1 MMRSQLD
8 DVRDRGE
15 ALAVLTASEG
25 GIYGR
30 FGYGPATFVAA
41 YDIDRPSGLRREPNG
56 AMQLVSAE
64 AAAEVFPGVYEKGRR
79 GRVGEVSR
87 AEPWWDSY
95 FHDWEGRL
103 SSAPPLFHAVR
114 RDRRGEADGYVSYRF
129 DRSGERG
136 DTDQATVRVEEMCA
150 IGQGAYADLWAYVCD
165 IDLTRGVQARGR
177 PLDEP
182 LRWLLRDPRRL
193 RLTWMQDHLW
203 VRLVD
208 LPAALEARRYTTSGS
223 LVIQVE
229 DQFCPWNEG
238 RWVLEA
244 GPKGATAR
252 PASGI
257 APDLSLSSA
266 ELGSTYLGGVT
277 FSELARARRVVEEV
291 PGAAGKAD
299 AMFGCDPPPFCATEF

>member
-1 MMRSQLD
+1 
-8 DVRDRGE
+8 
-15 ALAVLTASEG
+15 
-25 GIYGR
+25 
-30 FGYGPATFVAA
+30 
-41 YDIDRPSGLRREPNG
+41 
-56 AMQLVSAE
+56 
-64 AAAEVFPGVYEKGRR
+64 
-79 GRVGEVSR
+79 
-87 AEPWWDSY
+87 
-95 FHDWEGRL
+95 
-103 SSAPPLFHAVR
+103 
-114 RDRRGEADGYVSYRF
+114 VSYRF

-150 IGQGAYADLWAYVCD
+150 IGEGAYADLWAYVCD

-208 LPAALEARRYTTSGS
+208 LPAALEARRYATSGS

-244 GPKGATAR
+244 GPTGATAR